1 MQPDGY
7 IIFQSLA
14 VSSNLPSS
22 MRMPNLVQKFVKY
35 KIGSIQKIAQRL
47 IKFCKSSEILAK
59 SGHTGRI
66 FGEKNPV
73 LTRQGD
79 TFA

>member
-1 MQPDGY
+1 
-7 IIFQSLA
+7 
-14 VSSNLPSS
+14 
-22 MRMPNLVQKFVKY
+22 MPNLVQKFVKY

-79 TFA
+79 TTSSNSGT